1 MSLVTPHV
9 IQALQRKLY
18 LKAKQEPNFRFYALY
33 DKACRSDILA
43 HAYALARSNGGAP
56 GVDGIRFEDI
66 ASYGVEKFLAELS
79 QELKEKRYRPEAVL
93 RVMIPKPNGGVR
105 PLGIPTVQA
114 NCTLEQRALG
124 MGSGYASL
132 PSTAR

>member
-43 HAYALARSNGGAP
+43 HAYALARSNVGL
-56 GVDGIRFEDI
+56 VLKTSRRMVWR
-66 ASYGVEKFLAELS
+66 SSS
-79 QELKEKRYRPEAVL
+79 Q
-93 RVMIPKPNGGVR
+93 
-105 PLGIPTVQA
+105 
-114 NCTLEQRALG
+114 
-124 MGSGYASL
+124 S
-132 PSTAR
+132 

>member
-43 HAYALARSNGGAP
+43 HAYALARSNGGARP
-56 GVDGIRFEDI
+56 PRTSRLRTG
-66 ASYGVEKFLAELS
+66 GVEFSILATTGTDD
-79 QELKEKRYRPEAVL
+79 EKR
-93 RVMIPKPNGGVR
+93 
-105 PLGIPTVQA
+105 
-114 NCTLEQRALG
+114 
-124 MGSGYASL
+124 
-132 PSTAR
+132 